1 MLNDDDFNSY
11 SEVPMTQR
19 QTRENNFRDSM
30 IQDTPIN
37 RNVSLVDQLTSER
50 LNRSVNRNNKR
61 DLQSSILNKST
72 NKKSRYT
79 QARFF

>member
-1 MLNDDDFNSY
+1 
-11 SEVPMTQR
+11 
-19 QTRENNFRDSM
+19 M

-61 DLQSSILNKST
+61 DLESSILNKST